1 MSDELTR
8 GDGAEIEQWLA
19 YGQLW
24 SLLCLGN
31 CLFNIIENV
40 PCARMPGL
48 LRHDDA
54 FLGFFKTPEVSNN
67 TTKIEACA
75 GVREIQSK
83 SLLVSRKLPALSS
96 LFDYLCERNAVLRN
110 PVDCVKRPASNNNGG
125 STPALGGAQAR
136 HLLEAPA
143 PDTLKGVRDR
153 AILATLLYHSIR
165 REEVWGTRMF
175 IPLASTTGARQGQ
188 RIVRRSM

>member
-125 STPALGGAQAR
+125 STPALGGA
-136 HLLEAPA
+136 
-143 PDTLKGVRDR
+143 
-153 AILATLLYHSIR
+153 ILATLLYHSIR